1 MKDLWDSVRQQVS
14 DRMGSPIFGSFV
26 IAWLCWNHQYL
37 VIIFSD
43 LPVEYRLKLASELLY
58 LNPPWGLPRPFGFL
72 LRGVL
77 WPALASLGYIFI
89 YPHASKLLLGY
100 WDRRQTEI
108 SNLRKEA
115 QKKELLT
122 REEADRVIQ
131 SRIDER
137 GRFTKQIDLLQQE
150 IEVLRNSTNGTAVQ
164 DELNRSRERIS
175 ELEKERA
182 MQEARNSEMAEAI
195 SKKNRKAQDFTDL
208 HPILRILALKGRMQT
223 KAVQEHLKLSQLRFD
238 VLARRALES
247 GLVDES
253 RSFENSFY
261 SLLPAGQRYVVEH
274 NLDADDGKIDGGN
287 F

>member
-1 MKDLWDSVRQQVS
+1 
-14 DRMGSPIFGSFV
+14 
-26 IAWLCWNHQYL
+26 

>member
-1 MKDLWDSVRQQVS
+1 
-14 DRMGSPIFGSFV
+14 
-26 IAWLCWNHQYL
+26 
-37 VIIFSD
+37 
-43 LPVEYRLKLASELLY
+43 
-58 LNPPWGLPRPFGFL
+58 
-72 LRGVL
+72 
-77 WPALASLGYIFI
+77 
-89 YPHASKLLLGY
+89 
-100 WDRRQTEI
+100 
-108 SNLRKEA
+108 
-115 QKKELLT
+115 
-122 REEADRVIQ
+122 
-131 SRIDER
+131 
-137 GRFTKQIDLLQQE
+137 
-150 IEVLRNSTNGTAVQ
+150 
-164 DELNRSRERIS
+164 
-175 ELEKERA
+175 